1 MGALHAEPMKRWI
14 ILIAALAVA
23 FAAGWLL
30 GGRAV
35 RQGITETVHI
45 DTLYYERPQ
54 PVSTSDIAVQV
65 NVPKLVFVRDESV
78 TVHHGLDSV
87 VKNNPTTVD
96 SAIKNY
102 LNTDS
107 IPMQVTLR
115 TLEYRDSSYYAR
127 VVGPVVGT
135 LAPRLDHIETYN
147 RTVVRTVTER
157 RRMMLSAGVGTEYS
171 RAGWM
176 PSAELDFTVDMRF
189 VMLSATVGADNIA
202 GTPQPRIGLKA
213 ALPLWS
219 R

>member
-1 MGALHAEPMKRWI
+1 MKRRI

-35 RQGITETVHI
+35 RHGITETVRI
-45 DTLYYERPQ
+45 DTIYYERPR
-54 PVSTSDIAVQV
+54 PVSVSDKVATVNIPKFIFARDTVMLQADAGNVACNVTS
-65 NVPKLVFVRDESV
+65 NVTSNV
-78 TVHHGLDSV
+78 
-87 VKNNPTTVD
+87 
-96 SAIKNY
+96 
-102 LNTDS
+102 DS
-107 IPMQVTLR
+107 IPVQVTLR

-157 RRMMLSAGVGTEYS
+157 RRMTLSAGVGTEYS
-171 RAGWM
+171 SAGWM

-189 VMLSATVGADNIA
+189 VMLSATVGADNIT

-213 ALPLWS
+213 AVPLWS

>member
-1 MGALHAEPMKRWI
+1 MKRRI
-14 ILIAALAVA
+14 ILIAALVVA

-35 RQGITETVHI
+35 RQGITETVRI
-45 DTLYYERPQ
+45 DTVYYERPQ
-54 PVSTSDIAVQV
+54 PVSVSDKVATVD
-65 NVPKLVFVRDESV
+65 VPKFIFARD
-78 TVHHGLDSV
+78 TVMLQADAGNVAS
-87 VKNNPTTVD
+87 NVD
-96 SAIKNY
+96 SNVASNV
-102 LNTDS
+102 DS

-157 RRMMLSAGVGTEYS
+157 RRMMLSAGVGAEYS

-189 VMLSATVGADNIA
+189 VMLSATVGADNIT

>member
-1 MGALHAEPMKRWI
+1 MKRRI

-35 RQGITETVHI
+35 RQGITETVRI
-45 DTLYYERPQ
+45 DTVYYERPQ
-54 PVSTSDIAVQV
+54 PVSVSDKVATVD
-65 NVPKLVFVRDESV
+65 VPKFIFARD
-78 TVHHGLDSV
+78 TVMLQADAGNVACNVASNIASNV
-87 VKNNPTTVD
+87 
-96 SAIKNY
+96 
-102 LNTDS
+102 DS
-107 IPMQVTLR
+107 IPVQVTLR

-157 RRMMLSAGVGTEYS
+157 RRMMLSAGVGAEYS

-189 VMLSATVGADNIA
+189 VMLSATVGADNIT

>member
-1 MGALHAEPMKRWI
+1 MKRRI

-35 RQGITETVHI
+35 QQGITETVHI
-45 DTLYYERPQ
+45 DTIYYERPQ
-54 PVSTSDIAVQV
+54 PVSVSDKVATVD
-65 NVPKLVFVRDESV
+65 VPKFIFARDTIMLQADAGNVASNV
-78 TVHHGLDSV
+78 ASNV
-87 VKNNPTTVD
+87 N
-96 SAIKNY
+96 
-102 LNTDS
+102 S
-107 IPMQVTLR
+107 IPVQVTLR

-157 RRMMLSAGVGTEYS
+157 RRMMLSAGVGAEYS

-176 PSAELDFTVDMRF
+176 PSAELDLTVDMRF

>member
-1 MGALHAEPMKRWI
+1 MKRRI
-14 ILIAALAVA
+14 ILIAALVVA

-35 RQGITETVHI
+35 RHGITETVRI
-45 DTLYYERPQ
+45 DTVYYERPQ
-54 PVSTSDIAVQV
+54 PVSVSDKVATVD
-65 NVPKLVFVRDESV
+65 VPKFIFARD
-78 TVHHGLDSV
+78 TVMLQADAGNVASNVADFPDLKV
-87 VKNNPTTVD
+87 
-96 SAIKNY
+96 
-102 LNTDS
+102 DS
-107 IPMQVTLR
+107 IPVQVTLR

-157 RRMMLSAGVGTEYS
+157 RRMMLSAGIGAEYS

-189 VMLSATVGADNIA
+189 VMLSATVGADNIT

>member
-1 MGALHAEPMKRWI
+1 MKRWI
-14 ILIAALAVA
+14 KLIAALAVA

-35 RQGITETVHI
+35 RQGIAETVRI

-54 PVSTSDIAVQV
+54 PVTVSDKVATV
-65 NVPKLVFVRDESV
+65 NIPKFIFARD
-78 TVHHGLDSV
+78 TVMLQADAGNVACNVASNVASFTDRKV
-87 VKNNPTTVD
+87 
-96 SAIKNY
+96 
-102 LNTDS
+102 DS
-107 IPMQVTLR
+107 IPVQVTLR

-157 RRMMLSAGVGTEYS
+157 RRMTLSAGVGTEYS
-171 RAGWM
+171 SAGWM

-189 VMLSATVGADNIA
+189 VMLSATVGADNIT

>member
-1 MGALHAEPMKRWI
+1 MKRRI

-35 RQGITETVHI
+35 RQGITETVRI
-45 DTLYYERPQ
+45 DTIYYERPQ
-54 PVSTSDIAVQV
+54 PVSVSDKVATVD
-65 NVPKLVFVRDESV
+65 VPKFIFARD
-78 TVHHGLDSV
+78 TVMLQADAGNVACNVASNV
-87 VKNNPTTVD
+87 ASNV
-96 SAIKNY
+96 
-102 LNTDS
+102 DS
-107 IPMQVTLR
+107 IPVQVTLR

-127 VVGPVVGT
+127 IVGPAVGT

-157 RRMMLSAGVGTEYS
+157 RRMMLSVGVGAEYS

>member
-1 MGALHAEPMKRWI
+1 MKRRI

-35 RQGITETVHI
+35 RHGITETVRI
-45 DTLYYERPQ
+45 DTIYYERPQ
-54 PVSTSDIAVQV
+54 PVSVSDKVATVD
-65 NVPKLVFVRDESV
+65 VPKFIFARD
-78 TVHHGLDSV
+78 TVMLQADAGNVASNVASNVADFPDLKV
-87 VKNNPTTVD
+87 
-96 SAIKNY
+96 
-102 LNTDS
+102 DS

-202 GTPQPRIGLKA
+202 GTLQPRIGLKA

>member
-1 MGALHAEPMKRWI
+1 MKRRI
-14 ILIAALAVA
+14 ILIAALVVA

-35 RQGITETVHI
+35 RHGITETVRI
-45 DTLYYERPQ
+45 DTVYYERPQ
-54 PVSTSDIAVQV
+54 PVSVSDKVATVD
-65 NVPKLVFVRDESV
+65 VPKFIFARD
-78 TVHHGLDSV
+78 TVMLQADAGNVASNV
-87 VKNNPTTVD
+87 VDFPDLKV
-96 SAIKNY
+96 
-102 LNTDS
+102 DS
-107 IPMQVTLR
+107 IPVQVTLR

-127 VVGPVVGT
+127 VVGPAVGT

-189 VMLSATVGADNIA
+189 VMLSATVGADNIT

-213 ALPLWS
+213 ALPIWS

>member
-1 MGALHAEPMKRWI
+1 MKRR
-14 ILIAALAVA
+14 IATIVALAVA

-35 RQGITETVHI
+35 RQGIAETVRI
-45 DTLYYERPQ
+45 DTLYYERPR
-54 PVSTSDIAVQV
+54 PVSVSDKVATVNIPKFIFARDTVMLQAERGEVADLANQV
-65 NVPKLVFVRDESV
+65 TNQV
-78 TVHHGLDSV
+78 TNHEGG
-87 VKNNPTTVD
+87 
-96 SAIKNY
+96 
-102 LNTDS
+102 S
-107 IPMQVTLR
+107 IPVQVTLR

-157 RRMMLSAGVGTEYS
+157 RRMTLSAGVGTEYS
-171 RAGWM
+171 SAGWM

-189 VMLSATVGADNIA
+189 VMLSATVGADNIT

-213 ALPLWS
+213 AVPLWS

>member
-1 MGALHAEPMKRWI
+1 MKRRI
-14 ILIAALAVA
+14 ATIAALAMA

-35 RQGITETVHI
+35 RQSIAETVRI
-45 DTLYYERPQ
+45 DTLYYERPR
-54 PVSTSDIAVQV
+54 PVSVSDNVATV
-65 NVPKLVFVRDESV
+65 NIPKFIFARD
-78 TVHHGLDSV
+78 TVMLQADAGNVACNVASNVASFTDRKV
-87 VKNNPTTVD
+87 
-96 SAIKNY
+96 
-102 LNTDS
+102 DS
-107 IPMQVTLR
+107 IPVQVTLR

-157 RRMMLSAGVGTEYS
+157 RRMTLSAGVGTEYS
-171 RAGWM
+171 SAGWM

-189 VMLSATVGADNIA
+189 VMLSATVGADNIT

-213 ALPLWS
+213 AVPLWS

>member
-1 MGALHAEPMKRWI
+1 MKRRI

-35 RQGITETVHI
+35 RQGITETVRI
-45 DTLYYERPQ
+45 DTIYYERPQ
-54 PVSTSDIAVQV
+54 PVSVSDKVATVD
-65 NVPKLVFVRDESV
+65 VPKFIFARD
-78 TVHHGLDSV
+78 TVMLQADAGNVASNV
-87 VKNNPTTVD
+87 ASNV
-96 SAIKNY
+96 
-102 LNTDS
+102 DS
-107 IPMQVTLR
+107 IPVQVTLR
-115 TLEYRDSSYYAR
+115 TLEYRDSNYYAR
-127 VVGPVVGT
+127 IVGPVVGT

-157 RRMMLSAGVGTEYS
+157 RRMTLSAGVGTEYS
-171 RAGWM
+171 RAGWV

>member
-1 MGALHAEPMKRWI
+1 MKRRI

-35 RQGITETVHI
+35 RQGITETVRI
-45 DTLYYERPQ
+45 DTIYYERPQ
-54 PVSTSDIAVQV
+54 PVSVSDKVATVD
-65 NVPKLVFVRDESV
+65 VPKFIFARD
-78 TVHHGLDSV
+78 TVMLQADAGNVASNVADFPDLKV
-87 VKNNPTTVD
+87 
-96 SAIKNY
+96 
-102 LNTDS
+102 DS
-107 IPMQVTLR
+107 IPVQVTLR

-127 VVGPVVGT
+127 IVGPVVGT

-157 RRMMLSAGVGTEYS
+157 RRMMLSAGVGAEYS

-189 VMLSATVGADNIA
+189 VMLSATVGADNIT

>member
-1 MGALHAEPMKRWI
+1 MKRRI

-35 RQGITETVHI
+35 RQGITETVRI
-45 DTLYYERPQ
+45 DTIYYERPQ
-54 PVSTSDIAVQV
+54 PVSVSDKVATVD
-65 NVPKLVFVRDESV
+65 VPKFIFARD
-78 TVHHGLDSV
+78 TVMLQADAGNVASNVAGFSDRKV
-87 VKNNPTTVD
+87 
-96 SAIKNY
+96 
-102 LNTDS
+102 DS

-127 VVGPVVGT
+127 IVGPVVGT

-157 RRMMLSAGVGTEYS
+157 RRMMLSAGVGAEYS

>member
-1 MGALHAEPMKRWI
+1 MKRRI

-35 RQGITETVHI
+35 QQGITETVRI
-45 DTLYYERPQ
+45 DTVYYERPQ
-54 PVSTSDIAVQV
+54 PVSVSDKVATVD
-65 NVPKLVFVRDESV
+65 VPKFIFARD
-78 TVHHGLDSV
+78 TVMLQADAGNVASNV
-87 VKNNPTTVD
+87 ASNV
-96 SAIKNY
+96 
-102 LNTDS
+102 DS
-107 IPMQVTLR
+107 IPVQVTLR

-157 RRMMLSAGVGTEYS
+157 RRMMLSAGVGAEYS

-176 PSAELDFTVDMRF
+176 PSVELDFTVDMRF
-189 VMLSATVGADNIA
+189 VMLGATVGADNIT

>member
-1 MGALHAEPMKRWI
+1 MKRRI

-35 RQGITETVHI
+35 RQGITKTMRI
-45 DTLYYERPQ
+45 DTIYYERPQ
-54 PVSTSDIAVQV
+54 PVSVSDKVATVD
-65 NVPKLVFVRDESV
+65 VPKFIFARD
-78 TVHHGLDSV
+78 TVMLQADAGNVASNVADFPDLKV
-87 VKNNPTTVD
+87 
-96 SAIKNY
+96 
-102 LNTDS
+102 DS
-107 IPMQVTLR
+107 IPVQVTLR

-127 VVGPVVGT
+127 IVGPAVGT

-157 RRMMLSAGVGTEYS
+157 RRMMLSAGVGAEYS

-189 VMLSATVGADNIA
+189 VMLSATVGADNIT

>member
-1 MGALHAEPMKRWI
+1 MKRRI

-35 RQGITETVHI
+35 RQDITETVRI
-45 DTLYYERPQ
+45 DTIYYERPQ
-54 PVSTSDIAVQV
+54 PVSVSDKVATVD
-65 NVPKLVFVRDESV
+65 VPKFIFVRD
-78 TVHHGLDSV
+78 TVMLQADAGNVASNV
-87 VKNNPTTVD
+87 ASNV
-96 SAIKNY
+96 
-102 LNTDS
+102 DS

-157 RRMMLSAGVGTEYS
+157 RRMMLSAGVGAEYS

>member
-1 MGALHAEPMKRWI
+1 MKRRI
-14 ILIAALAVA
+14 ATIAALAMA

-35 RQGITETVHI
+35 RQSIAETVRI
-45 DTLYYERPQ
+45 DTLYYERPR
-54 PVSTSDIAVQV
+54 PVSVSDNVATV
-65 NVPKLVFVRDESV
+65 NIPKFIFARD
-78 TVHHGLDSV
+78 TVMLQADAGNVACNVASNVASFTDRKV
-87 VKNNPTTVD
+87 
-96 SAIKNY
+96 
-102 LNTDS
+102 DS
-107 IPMQVTLR
+107 IPVQVTLR

-157 RRMMLSAGVGTEYS
+157 RRMTLSAGVGTEYS
-171 RAGWM
+171 SAGWI
-176 PSAELDFTVDMRF
+176 PGAELDFTVDMRF
-189 VMLSATVGADNIA
+189 VMLSATVGADNIT

-213 ALPLWS
+213 AVPLWS

>member
-1 MGALHAEPMKRWI
+1 MKRRI
-14 ILIAALAVA
+14 ILIAALVVA

-35 RQGITETVHI
+35 QQGITETVRI
-45 DTLYYERPQ
+45 DTVYYERPQ
-54 PVSTSDIAVQV
+54 PVSVSDKVATVD
-65 NVPKLVFVRDESV
+65 VPKFIFARD
-78 TVHHGLDSV
+78 TVMLQADAGNVASNVADFPDLKV
-87 VKNNPTTVD
+87 
-96 SAIKNY
+96 
-102 LNTDS
+102 DS
-107 IPMQVTLR
+107 IPVQVTLR

-157 RRMMLSAGVGTEYS
+157 RRMMLSADVGAEYS
-171 RAGWM
+171 RAGWV

>member
-1 MGALHAEPMKRWI
+1 MKRRI
-14 ILIAALAVA
+14 ATIAALAVA

-35 RQGITETVHI
+35 RQGIAETVRI
-45 DTLYYERPQ
+45 DTLYYERPR
-54 PVSTSDIAVQV
+54 P
-65 NVPKLVFVRDESV
+65 V
-78 TVHHGLDSV
+78 TVSDKVAAVNIPKFIFAHD
-87 VKNNPTTVD
+87 TVMLQAD
-96 SAIKNY
+96 AGNVACNVASNVASFTDRKV
-102 LNTDS
+102 DS
-107 IPMQVTLR
+107 IPVQVTLR

-147 RTVVRTVTER
+147 RTVVRTETER
-157 RRMMLSAGVGTEYS
+157 RHMTLSAGVGTEYS

-189 VMLSATVGADNIA
+189 VMLSATVGADNIT

-213 ALPLWS
+213 AVPLWS

>member
-1 MGALHAEPMKRWI
+1 MKRRI

-35 RQGITETVHI
+35 RHGITETVRI
-45 DTLYYERPQ
+45 DTIYYERPQ
-54 PVSTSDIAVQV
+54 PVSVSDKVATVD
-65 NVPKLVFVRDESV
+65 VPKFIFARD
-78 TVHHGLDSV
+78 TVMLQADAGNVASNVADFPDLKV
-87 VKNNPTTVD
+87 
-96 SAIKNY
+96 
-102 LNTDS
+102 DS
-107 IPMQVTLR
+107 IPVQVTLR

>member
-1 MGALHAEPMKRWI
+1 MKRRI

-35 RQGITETVHI
+35 RHGITETVRI
-45 DTLYYERPQ
+45 DTVYYERPQ
-54 PVSTSDIAVQV
+54 PVSVSDKVATVD
-65 NVPKLVFVRDESV
+65 VPKFIFARD
-78 TVHHGLDSV
+78 TVMLQADAGNVASNV
-87 VKNNPTTVD
+87 ASNIASNV
-96 SAIKNY
+96 
-102 LNTDS
+102 DS
-107 IPMQVTLR
+107 IPVQVTLR

-127 VVGPVVGT
+127 VVGPAVGT

-189 VMLSATVGADNIA
+189 VMLSATVGADNIT

>member
-1 MGALHAEPMKRWI
+1 MKRRI

-23 FAAGWLL
+23 FAVGWLL

-35 RQGITETVHI
+35 RQGITETVCI
-45 DTLYYERPQ
+45 DTIYYERPQ
-54 PVSTSDIAVQV
+54 PVSVSDKVATVD
-65 NVPKLVFVRDESV
+65 VPKFIFARD
-78 TVHHGLDSV
+78 TVMLQADAGNVASNVAGFSDLKV
-87 VKNNPTTVD
+87 
-96 SAIKNY
+96 
-102 LNTDS
+102 DS

-127 VVGPVVGT
+127 IVGPVVGT

-157 RRMMLSAGVGTEYS
+157 RRMMLSAGVGAEYS

>member
-1 MGALHAEPMKRWI
+1 MKRRV

-35 RQGITETVHI
+35 RQGITETVRI
-45 DTLYYERPQ
+45 DTVYYERPQ
-54 PVSTSDIAVQV
+54 PVSVSDKVATVD
-65 NVPKLVFVRDESV
+65 VPKFIFARD
-78 TVHHGLDSV
+78 TVMLQADAGNVASNV
-87 VKNNPTTVD
+87 ASNV
-96 SAIKNY
+96 
-102 LNTDS
+102 DS
-107 IPMQVTLR
+107 IPVQVTLR
-115 TLEYRDSSYYAR
+115 TLEYRDSNYYAR
-127 VVGPVVGT
+127 IVGPVVGT

-157 RRMMLSAGVGTEYS
+157 RRMMLSAGVGAEYS

-189 VMLSATVGADNIA
+189 VMLSATVGADNIT

>member
-1 MGALHAEPMKRWI
+1 MKRRI

-23 FAAGWLL
+23 FAVGWLL

-35 RQGITETVHI
+35 RHGITETVRI
-45 DTLYYERPQ
+45 DTVYYERPQ
-54 PVSTSDIAVQV
+54 PVSVSDKVATVD
-65 NVPKLVFVRDESV
+65 VPKFIFARD
-78 TVHHGLDSV
+78 TVMLQADAGNVACNVACNVASNV
-87 VKNNPTTVD
+87 
-96 SAIKNY
+96 
-102 LNTDS
+102 DS
-107 IPMQVTLR
+107 IPVQVTLR

-127 VVGPVVGT
+127 IVGPVVGT

-157 RRMMLSAGVGTEYS
+157 RRMTLSAGVGAEYS

>member
-1 MGALHAEPMKRWI
+1 MKRRI

-35 RQGITETVHI
+35 RHGITETVRI
-45 DTLYYERPQ
+45 DTVYYERPQ
-54 PVSTSDIAVQV
+54 PVSVSDKVATVD
-65 NVPKLVFVRDESV
+65 VPKFIFARD
-78 TVHHGLDSV
+78 TVMLQADAGNVASNV
-87 VKNNPTTVD
+87 ASNV
-96 SAIKNY
+96 
-102 LNTDS
+102 DS
-107 IPMQVTLR
+107 IPVQVTLR
-115 TLEYRDSSYYAR
+115 TLEYRDSNYYAR

-157 RRMMLSAGVGTEYS
+157 RRMMLSAGVGAEYS

-189 VMLSATVGADNIA
+189 VTLSATVGADNIA

>member
-1 MGALHAEPMKRWI
+1 MKRRI

-35 RQGITETVHI
+35 RQGITETVRI
-45 DTLYYERPQ
+45 DTIYYERPQ
-54 PVSTSDIAVQV
+54 PVSVSDKVATVD
-65 NVPKLVFVRDESV
+65 VPKFIFARD
-78 TVHHGLDSV
+78 TVMLQADAGNVASNVAGFSDRKV
-87 VKNNPTTVD
+87 
-96 SAIKNY
+96 
-102 LNTDS
+102 DS

-127 VVGPVVGT
+127 IVGPVVGT

-157 RRMMLSAGVGTEYS
+157 RRMMLSAGVGAEYS

-189 VMLSATVGADNIA
+189 VMLSATVGADNIT

>member
-1 MGALHAEPMKRWI
+1 MKRWI
-14 ILIAALAVA
+14 ILIAAIAVA
-23 FAAGWLL
+23 FAVGWLL

-35 RQGITETVHI
+35 RHGISETVRI
-45 DTLYYERPQ
+45 DTLYFERPQ

-135 LAPRLDHIETYN
+135 LAPHLDHIETYN

-189 VMLSATVGADNIA
+189 VMLSATVGADNIT

>member
-1 MGALHAEPMKRWI
+1 MKRRI

-35 RQGITETVHI
+35 QQGITETVRI
-45 DTLYYERPQ
+45 DTVYYERPQ
-54 PVSTSDIAVQV
+54 PVSVSDKVATVD
-65 NVPKLVFVRDESV
+65 VPKFIFARD
-78 TVHHGLDSV
+78 TVMLQADAGNVASNVASNVAGFPDRKV
-87 VKNNPTTVD
+87 
-96 SAIKNY
+96 
-102 LNTDS
+102 DS

-115 TLEYRDSSYYAR
+115 TLEYRDSNYYAR
-127 VVGPVVGT
+127 VVGPAVGT

-157 RRMMLSAGVGTEYS
+157 RRMTLSAGVGTEYS
-171 RAGWM
+171 RAGWV
-176 PSAELDFTVDMRF
+176 PSAEFDFTVDMRF
-189 VMLSATVGADNIA
+189 VMLSATVGADNIT

>member
-1 MGALHAEPMKRWI
+1 MKRRI

-35 RQGITETVHI
+35 QQGITETVRI
-45 DTLYYERPQ
+45 DTVYYERPQ
-54 PVSTSDIAVQV
+54 PVSVSDKVATVY
-65 NVPKLVFVRDESV
+65 VPKFIFARD
-78 TVHHGLDSV
+78 TVMLQADAGNVASNVADFPDLKV
-87 VKNNPTTVD
+87 
-96 SAIKNY
+96 
-102 LNTDS
+102 DS
-107 IPMQVTLR
+107 IPVQVTLR

-157 RRMMLSAGVGTEYS
+157 RRMMLSAGVGAEYS

-176 PSAELDFTVDMRF
+176 PSAELDLTVDMRF

>member
-1 MGALHAEPMKRWI
+1 MKRRI

-35 RQGITETVHI
+35 RHGISETVRI
-45 DTLYYERPQ
+45 DTLYFERPQ
-54 PVSTSDIAVQV
+54 PVSVSDKVATVD
-65 NVPKLVFVRDESV
+65 VPKFIFARD
-78 TVHHGLDSV
+78 TVMLQADAGNVASNVADFPDRKV
-87 VKNNPTTVD
+87 
-96 SAIKNY
+96 
-102 LNTDS
+102 DS
-107 IPMQVTLR
+107 IPMQ
-115 TLEYRDSSYYAR
+115 EYRDSSYYAR
-127 VVGPVVGT
+127 VVGPAVGT

-157 RRMMLSAGVGTEYS
+157 RRMTLSAGVGAEYS

>member
-1 MGALHAEPMKRWI
+1 MKRRI

-35 RQGITETVHI
+35 RQGITETVRI
-45 DTLYYERPQ
+45 DTIYYERPQ
-54 PVSTSDIAVQV
+54 PVSVSDKVATVD
-65 NVPKLVFVRDESV
+65 VPKFIFARD
-78 TVHHGLDSV
+78 TVMLQADAGNVASNV
-87 VKNNPTTVD
+87 ASNV
-96 SAIKNY
+96 
-102 LNTDS
+102 DS
-107 IPMQVTLR
+107 IPVQVTLR

-157 RRMMLSAGVGTEYS
+157 RRMMLSAGVGAEYS

-176 PSAELDFTVDMRF
+176 PSAELDLTVDMRF
-189 VMLSATVGADNIA
+189 VMLSATVGADNIT

>member
-1 MGALHAEPMKRWI
+1 MKRRI
-14 ILIAALAVA
+14 ILIAALVVT

-35 RQGITETVHI
+35 RQGITETVRI
-45 DTLYYERPQ
+45 DTIYYERPQ
-54 PVSTSDIAVQV
+54 PVSVSNKVATVD
-65 NVPKLVFVRDESV
+65 VPKFIFARD
-78 TVHHGLDSV
+78 TVMLQADAGNVASNV
-87 VKNNPTTVD
+87 ASNV
-96 SAIKNY
+96 
-102 LNTDS
+102 DS
-107 IPMQVTLR
+107 IPVQVTLR

-157 RRMMLSAGVGTEYS
+157 RRMMLSAGVGAEYS

>member
-1 MGALHAEPMKRWI
+1 MKRWI

-23 FAAGWLL
+23 FAVGWLL

-35 RQGITETVHI
+35 RHGISETVSI
-45 DTLYYERPQ
+45 DTLYFERPQ

-147 RTVVRTVTER
+147 RTLSGLSWGRWPRASTISRLTTVRSCER
-157 RRMMLSAGVGTEYS
+157 
-171 RAGWM
+171 
-176 PSAELDFTVDMRF
+176 
-189 VMLSATVGADNIA
+189 
-202 GTPQPRIGLKA
+202 
-213 ALPLWS
+213 
-219 R
+219 

>member
-1 MGALHAEPMKRWI
+1 MKRRI

-35 RQGITETVHI
+35 RHGISETVRI
-45 DTLYYERPQ
+45 DTIYYERPQ
-54 PVSTSDIAVQV
+54 PVSVSDKVATVD
-65 NVPKLVFVRDESV
+65 VPKFIFARD
-78 TVHHGLDSV
+78 TVMLQADAGNVASNV
-87 VKNNPTTVD
+87 ASNV
-96 SAIKNY
+96 
-102 LNTDS
+102 DS
-107 IPMQVTLR
+107 IPVQVTLR

-157 RRMMLSAGVGTEYS
+157 RRMMLSAGVGAEYS

-176 PSAELDFTVDMRF
+176 PGAELDFTVDMRF

>member
-1 MGALHAEPMKRWI
+1 MKRRI

-35 RQGITETVHI
+35 RHGITETVRI
-45 DTLYYERPQ
+45 DTVYYERPQ
-54 PVSTSDIAVQV
+54 PVSVSDKVATVD
-65 NVPKLVFVRDESV
+65 VPKFIFARD
-78 TVHHGLDSV
+78 TVMLQADAGNVACNVASNIASNV
-87 VKNNPTTVD
+87 
-96 SAIKNY
+96 
-102 LNTDS
+102 DS
-107 IPMQVTLR
+107 IPVQVTLR

-127 VVGPVVGT
+127 VVGPAVGT

-157 RRMMLSAGVGTEYS
+157 RRMMLSAGVGAEYS

-189 VMLSATVGADNIA
+189 VMLSATVGADNIT

>member
-1 MGALHAEPMKRWI
+1 MKRRI

-23 FAAGWLL
+23 FAVGWLL

-35 RQGITETVHI
+35 RHGITETVRI
-45 DTLYYERPQ
+45 DTVYYERPQ
-54 PVSTSDIAVQV
+54 PVSVSDKVATVD
-65 NVPKLVFVRDESV
+65 VPKFIFARD
-78 TVHHGLDSV
+78 TVMLQADAGNVACNVACNVASNV
-87 VKNNPTTVD
+87 
-96 SAIKNY
+96 
-102 LNTDS
+102 DS
-107 IPMQVTLR
+107 IPVQVTLR

-127 VVGPVVGT
+127 VVGPAVGT

-157 RRMMLSAGVGTEYS
+157 RRMTLSAGVGAEYS

-176 PSAELDFTVDMRF
+176 SSAELDFTVDMRF
-189 VMLSATVGADNIA
+189 VMLSATVGADNIT

>member
-1 MGALHAEPMKRWI
+1 MKRRI

-35 RQGITETVHI
+35 RHGITETVRI
-45 DTLYYERPQ
+45 DTVYYERPQ
-54 PVSTSDIAVQV
+54 PVSVSDKVATVD
-65 NVPKLVFVRDESV
+65 VPKFIFARD
-78 TVHHGLDSV
+78 TVMLQADAGNVACNVASNV
-87 VKNNPTTVD
+87 ASNV
-96 SAIKNY
+96 
-102 LNTDS
+102 DS
-107 IPMQVTLR
+107 IPVQVTLR

-127 VVGPVVGT
+127 VVGPAVGT

-157 RRMMLSAGVGTEYS
+157 RRMMLSAGVGAEYS
-171 RAGWM
+171 RAGWV